1 MQGGGGCQKNQN
13 KPISYFPLTAWIWA
27 DLSLAWAPGT
37 ESEDILP
44 KMIVLCKSYTAQLKD
59 SLGLE
64 GQKKGGGVWD
74 VASLFAYEYVFGQK
88 GSTYDQK
95 QRGGR
100 KWCKAVKKT
109 NCWWCLF
116 SLHSPLKMDQGL
128 RAWKVRAD
136 ALEVTKLYK

>member
-59 SLGLE
+59 SFGLE

-88 GSTYDQK
+88 GSMIK
-95 QRGGR
+95 SNGEAG
-100 KWCKAVKKT
+100 
-109 NCWWCLF
+109 N
-116 SLHSPLKMDQGL
+116 
-128 RAWKVRAD
+128 D
-136 ALEVTKLYK
+136 ARL